1 MSHALS
7 GARVLV
13 TGGEG
18 FTGRHLIAAA
28 RVSGADVVS
37 LSRSPVK
44 GADFPVHQ
52 ADICDATKVAAAVK
66 AVDPT
71 HIVHLAA
78 ISATRRE
85 DEEIYQT
92 VNVQGTANL
101 LDAARKYA
109 PSLKHITLASSAA
122 VYGNPGPDPVSE
134 TREPTPANA
143 YGQSKLDMEKMAEES
158 GLPTLCLR
166 PFNYTGPGQP
176 DHFIVPKL
184 VKAFAENVETIEL
197 WETVSIREFW
207 DVRDAVAAY
216 IALMADEVT
225 GVLNLCSGHANSVSD
240 VIKGL
245 ENITQLQP
253 EIITT
258 GTAGG
263 LLKLVGDP
271 AQLHHAGAPKPQYQL
286 EDTLRYMLERA

>member
-1 MSHALS
+1 MSGALS

-28 RVSGADVVS
+28 RTSGADVAS
-37 LSRSPVK
+37 LSRSAVPN
-44 GADFPVHQ
+44 ADFPIHL
-52 ADICDATKVAAAVK
+52 ADICDADKVAAAVK
-66 AVDPT
+66 ATDPT

-101 LDAARKYA
+101 LDAARHYA
-109 PSLKHITLASSAA
+109 PSLKHISLASSAA
-122 VYGNPGPDPVSE
+122 VYGNPGPELVSE
-134 TREPTPANA
+134 DRSPTPANA
-143 YGQSKLDMEKMAEES
+143 YGQSKLDMEKLAVES
-158 GLPTLCLR
+158 GLPTLCFR
-166 PFNYTGPGQP
+166 PFNYTGPAQP

-184 VKAFAENVETIEL
+184 VKAFADKVDEIEL

-225 GVLNLCSGHANSVSD
+225 GVLNLCSGHANSVGD
-240 VIKGL
+240 VIETFKK
-245 ENITQLQP
+245 ITQHNP
-253 EIITT
+253 KITTT

-271 AQLHHAGAPKPQYQL
+271 TKLHDAGAPEPQYQL
-286 EDTLRYMLERA
+286 EDTLRFMLERA